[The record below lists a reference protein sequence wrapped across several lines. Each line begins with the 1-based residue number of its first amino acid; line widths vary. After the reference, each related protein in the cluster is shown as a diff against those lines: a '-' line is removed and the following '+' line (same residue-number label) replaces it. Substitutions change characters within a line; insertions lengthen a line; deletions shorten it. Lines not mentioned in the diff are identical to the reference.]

1 MSLEY
6 TSKLENFAQSKSLD
20 QIPDRIPVWKRLF
33 DIIGASMILLLISP
47 LFILIA
53 ILVKLESR
61 GPVFYISQRV
71 GFKYQI
77 FDFYKFRSMRV
88 NADKMV
94 DQLKGQNQYQKEPEN
109 VETVN
114 DGSAE
119 ETTKHDILLVSDD
132 QWVEESHFLQEK
144 KGDEKSAFFKVEN
157 DPRITRIGHFI
168 RKTSI
173 DELPQLLNV
182 IKGDMSLVGNR
193 PLPLYEAEKLTSD
206 EYTLRFMAP
215 AGITGL
221 WQVNDRGS
229 DEVSPERRKYWDIEY
244 ARNYSLWMD
253 LKILLK
259 TIPAVIQK
267 ANV

>member
-1 MSLEY
+1 MTSEY
-6 TSKLENFAQSKSLD
+6 TSNLEIFAQSRSLD
-20 QIPDRIPVWKRLF
+20 QIPNRIPVWKRLF
-33 DIIGASMILLLISP
+33 DIIGASLILLLISP

-61 GPVFYISQRV
+61 GPIFYISKRV
-71 GFKYQI
+71 GFRYQI

-94 DQLKGQNQYQKEPEN
+94 DQLKGQNQYQHEE
-109 VETVN
+109 VEIVN
-114 DGSAE
+114 DGTIE
-119 ETTKHDILLVSDD
+119 ESTEHDILLVSDD
-132 QWVEESHFLQEK
+132 NWVEESHFLQEK
-144 KGDEKSAFFKVEN
+144 KGEEKSAFFKVEN

-168 RKTSI
+168 RKSSI
-173 DELPQLLNV
+173 DELPQLINV

-221 WQVNDRGS
+221 WQINDRGL

-244 ARNYSLWMD
+244 AKNYSLWMD